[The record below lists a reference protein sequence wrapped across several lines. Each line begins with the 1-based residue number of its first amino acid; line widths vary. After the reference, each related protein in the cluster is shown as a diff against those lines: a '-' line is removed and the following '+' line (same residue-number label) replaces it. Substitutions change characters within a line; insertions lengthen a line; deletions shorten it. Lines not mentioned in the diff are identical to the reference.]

1 MNHRSLAL
9 LALALS
15 ACTDALV
22 GGRCAPGWIESAEHQ
37 CLRTDDAIAVDSASD
52 AANNEASTPDVAFT
66 DAASE
71 SAVAD
76 SAVCEAP
83 FTICNGECVDLNSDA
98 RHCGACGA
106 ACETGVCNAAL
117 CRVAHAGH
125 LVLIGSD
132 YERSASAQNAI
143 LINAVSLGA
152 RANVRVLA
160 YTGLAKA
167 EARQRI
173 ETILH
178 AGLARMGVA
187 ITSFGDAR
195 TLPSELSIDRV
206 DALLVYDAA
215 LTSEAQSDELARLWS
230 SALSSYCRAGGTVV
244 LLDAATTPFGNWSL
258 AQRTGLLTVS
268 DPSQGSELIAMLPAS
283 AAADALAVGVQ
294 VRFGTQG
301 NTALF
306 NAEPSTAVFVDEAAP
321 ERAMVVHRAVVP
333 PP

>member
-1 MNHRSLAL
+1 MNHRSFAL
-9 LALALS
+9 LALALT

-22 GGRCAPGWIESAEHQ
+22 GGRCAPGWIESPEHQ
-37 CLRTDDAIAVDSASD
+37 CLRTDDVFVTDSTD
-52 AANNEASTPDVAFT
+52 AASGEASTPDAAIA
-66 DAASE
+66 DAASD

-132 YERSASAQNAI
+132 YERSASAQNTI
-143 LINAVSLGA
+143 LLNAVSLGA

-160 YTGLAKA
+160 YTGLAKP
-167 EARQRI
+167 EARQRV

-178 AGLARMGVA
+178 AGLARMGLA
-187 ITSFGDAR
+187 ITSFADAR

-215 LTSEAQSDELARLWS
+215 LTSAAQSDELARLWS
-230 SALSSYCRAGGTVV
+230 GALASYCRAGGTVV

-258 AQRTGLLTVS
+258 AQRTELLSVS
-268 DPSQGSELIAMLPAS
+268 DPTPSNELIAMLPAS

-294 VRFGTQG
+294 VRFAPQG